1 MHSESGVAWFS
12 DRLLMDKPS
21 PFFRTSF
28 AVIFNIAHTNKTWFR
43 TSQIPSAQQKK
54 YLQNF
59 MGQWGILL
67 HTILVGDD
75 KRQVPTMSGWN
86 LKYFTIQR
94 VQDQLQTCWKFGSFL
109 FDKKNGSPLRR
120 VEAKWINKELGTTS
134 HLHQVCEDVL
144 NDLKISSPHH
154 LRFCAKDPRN
164 PFLTKCNLLQQKH
177 MRLFTHVLSAWTVSE
192 LFTWFHPYQSMKK
205 LLLEL
210 VPSGKLT

>member
-1 MHSESGVAWFS
+1 MNQVLRG
-12 DRLLMDKPS
+12 
-21 PFFRTSF
+21 FRTGCSWISHHRF
-28 AVIFNIAHTNKTWFR
+28 SELPSQWSSILHTQTKHDSEHPKFRQHNRRSIFRISCK
-43 TSQIPSAQQKK
+43 
-54 YLQNF
+54 
-59 MGQWGILL
+59 WGILL